1 MSLHIS
7 SSASFINTTCLLASS
22 SVCHDALRMLWT
34 SCAKLTL
41 AAFPSP
47 SLKTVLH
54 IFLFFRYHQSAAKA
68 CSWKQ
73 TSSQMYVRCVRPVCF
88 CPLANVQKFWE
99 SIAFDIKINLCT
111 FFARG
116 CKQRATCDVRSS
128 VEFRM
133 IDNAS
138 LLHRPRQR
146 NLKI

>member
-22 SVCHDALRMLWT
+22 SVCHDALQMLWT

-54 IFLFFRYHQSAAKA
+54 ISFFLDTTKVQLKHAVENKLPARCMSGVSGLSVSVPLQTCRSSEKASRLTSRLNSA
-68 CSWKQ
+68 
-73 TSSQMYVRCVRPVCF
+73 
-88 CPLANVQKFWE
+88 L
-99 SIAFDIKINLCT
+99 
-111 FFARG
+111 FARG
-116 CKQRATCDVRSS
+116 CKQRATCDVWSS
-128 VEFRM
+128 VEFGM

-138 LLHRPRQR
+138 LLHRPRQWH
-146 NLKI
+146 LKI